1 MLNRDLYAHRLGID
15 RYAEYNAKEAAP
27 LIKRGVNAI
36 NEAARN
42 GELAYIP
49 VGKVKRVFL
58 GEDLIEWKLSKRTGS
73 ESIILPSIEAGNG
86 AGLGSMPRPDS
97 ARVEASVL
105 SILKKQKKS

>member
-1 MLNRDLYAHRLGID
+1 M
-15 RYAEYNAKEAAP
+15 
-27 LIKRGVNAI
+27 IKRGVNAI

-58 GEDLIEWKLSKRTGS
+58 GGFNRVEAKQAYRVGI
-73 ESIILPSIEAGNG
+73 IILPSIEAGNG

-97 ARVEASVL
+97 A
-105 SILKKQKKS
+105 KSKPRY